1 MRRSLPWDGDAV
13 ARDRVMKPPFS
24 KSGGKQ
30 NLQEQLAGAVSGQN
44 GIHRSVLGP
53 RVRIIGRLESVDCV
67 EIRGMLDG
75 DVDSTMLIVGE
86 GGCVDGFISADA
98 VHIAGTVTGR
108 IEAITVKIAKSATVI
123 GAIIHNN
130 LEIERGAT
138 LDGPRP
144 WRPMSFMAELRPP
157 AATSPH

>member
-1 MRRSLPWDGDAV
+1 
-13 ARDRVMKPPFS
+13 MKRPFS
-24 KSGGKQ
+24 KSGGNPDPQ
-30 NLQEQLAGAVSGQN
+30 VQLAEAVSGQN
-44 GIHRSVLGP
+44 GVHRSVLGP
-53 RVRIIGRLESVDCV
+53 RVRIIGRLESIDCV

-86 GGCVDGFISADA
+86 GGRVDGFISADA

-130 LEIERGAT
+130 IEIETGAT

-157 AATSPH
+157 VALSPH